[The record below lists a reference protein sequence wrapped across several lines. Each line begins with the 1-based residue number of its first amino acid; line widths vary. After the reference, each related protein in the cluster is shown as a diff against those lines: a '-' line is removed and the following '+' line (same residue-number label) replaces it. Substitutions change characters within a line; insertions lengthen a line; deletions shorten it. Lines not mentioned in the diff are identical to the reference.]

1 MPDFHDPPTAEPLN
15 DATPAAVTEAMILG
29 LLHKRYTA
37 AMGMS
42 RRYAVAN
49 HVGTSTG
56 GAQHIADCV
65 VFDLWPSKLEF
76 HGFEIKCS
84 RSDWLSELKNPHKAD
99 SIKRY
104 MTTWSL
110 VVAKRDIVKVGEL
123 PPGWGL
129 LVVSGASLRTVTS
142 PPTLHPDPM
151 PLQLTAAFARALQRT
166 AAAPESIEFQ
176 KKTYDAQFTQL
187 GAVARHYEGVAAQE
201 RRASTRYRNE
211 LQTLREKIREL
222 DPDYF
227 RK

>member
-1 MPDFHDPPTAEPLN
+1 MAETPEVISE
-15 DATPAAVTEAMILG
+15 ATILG
-29 LLHKRYTA
+29 LLHKRYVA

-56 GAQHIADCV
+56 GARHIADCV
-65 VFDLWPSKLEF
+65 VFDLWPSKLAF

-84 RSDWLSELKNPHKAD
+84 RSDWLSELRNPYKAE

-110 VVAKRDIVKVGEL
+110 IVANRGIVKEGEL
-123 PPGWGL
+123 PEGWGL
-129 LVVSGASLRTVTS
+129 LVVSGPALRTVS
-142 PPTLHPDPM
+142 APPTLWPEPM
-151 PLQLTAAFARALQRT
+151 PPQLTAAFARALQRT

-176 KKTYDAQFTQL
+176 RRTYDAQFTQL
-187 GAVARHYEGVAAQE
+187 GAIARHYEGLAAQE
-201 RRASTRYRNE
+201 RRAAARYRDE
-211 LQTLREKIREL
+211 IMALRAKIREL

-227 RK
+227 RD